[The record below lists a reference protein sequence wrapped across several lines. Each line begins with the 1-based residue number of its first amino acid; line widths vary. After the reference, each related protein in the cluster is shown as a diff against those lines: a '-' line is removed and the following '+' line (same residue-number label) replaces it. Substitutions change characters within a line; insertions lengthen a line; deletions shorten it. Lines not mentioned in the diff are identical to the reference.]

1 MDAAVAY
8 LMATFTGSNAPVS
21 PDVAWSTS
29 ATLINSSTDAP
40 VNSLAQT
47 VTAGTTY
54 WLSAVC
60 VYVTAASAGNPVFAF
75 HGPAVSAAAVACD
88 FMSTNSGA
96 VGSVKVLNGSL
107 TANVTGPVM
116 TSSDTAAFRASG
128 LVTFSA
134 GGGLSLQAHTTSGS
148 DAFTCQAGSFLS
160 LTPLP

>member
-1 MDAAVAY
+1 MDAATAY
-8 LMATFTGSNAPVS
+8 LLATLTGSNAPVS

-29 ATLINSSTDAP
+29 TTLINSSTDAP
-40 VNSLAQT
+40 VNSLAAT

-54 WLSAVC
+54 WLAAEV
-60 VYVTAASAGNPVFAF
+60 VYVTGASAGNPVFAF
-75 HGPAVSAAAVACD
+75 HGPAVSAAAVPCD

-107 TANVTGPVM
+107 TANCTGPTM
-116 TSSDTAAFRASG
+116 TSSDTCAFRASG

-134 GGGLSLQAHTTSGS
+134 SGGLSLQAHTTSGS
-148 DAFTCQAGSFLS
+148 DPFTCEINSFLS